1 MTFAEDVE
9 CRDRCIAPIQSP
21 PSSSTTTFQPPRHQ
35 LRYLREDY
43 GLYHRNCKA
52 GEVAPISFPVAERRQ
67 K

>member
-21 PSSSTTTFQPPRHQ
+21 PSSSTTTFQPPSHQ

-52 GEVAPISFPVAERRQ
+52 G
-67 K
+67 